1 MALNKSGNYK
11 GGTFLKKIP
20 GQGVKTHDVVRGV
33 SFKDKAYKFGARAK
47 AAGTKAGGKLARHYK
62 RYVRP
67 TTKIVRGVGRFA
79 RGAGKLALRF
89 PGTGLAATAAYY
101 GAKHVVKK
109 GEKVAARSA
118 TKQWHKRDKFGK
130 TRWYL

>member
-1 MALNKSGNYK
+1 MA
-11 GGTFLKKIP
+11 KKTKTTSP
-20 GQGVKTHDVVRGV
+20 GQIFEKSKQLVKKGTASSKKWYVGTG
-33 SFKDKAYKFGARAK
+33 KP
-47 AAGTKAGGKLARHYK
+47 AAIKAGGKLARHYK

-109 GEKVAARSA
+109 GERVAARSA
-118 TKQWHKRDKFGK
+118 TKQWHKRDNFGR

>member
-1 MALNKSGNYK
+1 MTTKKRKVITKGNIIAKGKKLYK
-11 GGTFLKKIP
+11 QKIKP
-20 GQGVKTHDVVRGV
+20 
-33 SFKDKAYKFGARAK
+33 
-47 AAGTKAGGKLARHYK
+47 AGIKAGGKLARHYK

-67 TTKIVRGVGRFA
+67 TTRIVRGVGRFA

-101 GAKHVVKK
+101 GAKHVIKK
-109 GEKVAARSA
+109 GERVAARSA

>member
-1 MALNKSGNYK
+1 MTKKKPKGDIFGKSKQLLQK
-11 GGTFLKKIP
+11 GTASTKKWYVETGKP
-20 GQGVKTHDVVRGV
+20 G
-33 SFKDKAYKFGARAK
+33 AI
-47 AAGTKAGGKLARHYK
+47 KAGGKLARHYK

-101 GAKHVVKK
+101 GAKHVIKK
-109 GEKVAARSA
+109 GERVAARSA

>member
-1 MALNKSGNYK
+1 MATKKPKGDIFGKSQQ
-11 GGTFLKKIP
+11 FIKKTKTKTKKFYTTS
-20 GQGVKTHDVVRGV
+20 VKP
-33 SFKDKAYKFGARAK
+33 KAI
-47 AAGTKAGGKLARHYK
+47 KAGGKLARHYK

-109 GEKVAARSA
+109 GERMAARSA
-118 TKQWHKRDKFGK
+118 TKQWHKRDNFGR

>member
-1 MALNKSGNYK
+1 MATKKPKGDIWGKSMQLVKK
-11 GGTFLKKIP
+11 GTASTKKFYVGSIEP
-20 GQGVKTHDVVRGV
+20 
-33 SFKDKAYKFGARAK
+33 KAI
-47 AAGTKAGGKLARHYK
+47 KAGGKLARHYK

-101 GAKHVVKK
+101 GAKAIGKRQK
-109 GEKVAARSA
+109 GL
-118 TKQWHKRDKFGK
+118 KFPTHRQFDRRGRK
-130 TRWYL
+130 II